1 MVLLPFVIICSAKS
15 IKFFKFEKMQSLRFL
30 PAAVAAFAVLQ
41 QFAGVYS
48 CAAVAKESAALEN
61 TIRQTGCKNVASDVF
76 YLPEM
81 TPRLWFEC
89 DFYDL
94 SAPEKIEKL
103 ISAPPEQLV
112 LILSPMPQFRR
123 IADSNL
129 NYLLKFYN
137 IPAPPIH
144 FKQARGSGFIDLFI
158 LKIEKK
164 KSISK

>member
-1 MVLLPFVIICSAKS
+1 M
-15 IKFFKFEKMQSLRFL
+15 M
-30 PAAVAAFAVLQ
+30 FANLHLHS
-41 QFAGVYS
+41 VYS
-48 CAAVAKESAALEN
+48 DAGF
-61 TIRQTGCKNVASDVF
+61 T
-76 YLPEM
+76 
-81 TPRLWFEC
+81 
-89 DFYDL
+89 
-94 SAPEKIEKL
+94 
-103 ISAPPEQLV
+103 PEQLV